1 MKSFKHFM
9 EKSELDA
16 KRLEMQKNVFK
27 TDFKNK
33 IEIKRDKR
41 KAELAQRIDQLERQL
56 PDDTADEVVRRLKKG

>member
-9 EKSELDA
+9 EASELDA

-27 TDFKNK
+27 SDFKNK

-41 KAELAQRIDQLERQL
+41 KAELAQRIDQLEKDL